1 MPSPTVRRA
10 QRRVEVLTT
19 TEIEGAPVIVSGGT
33 DRTVAAWTLPEGTP
47 VARMAMVSAEP
58 VLTVAPDARKPA
70 Q

>member
-1 MPSPTVRRA
+1 
-10 QRRVEVLTT
+10 LTT